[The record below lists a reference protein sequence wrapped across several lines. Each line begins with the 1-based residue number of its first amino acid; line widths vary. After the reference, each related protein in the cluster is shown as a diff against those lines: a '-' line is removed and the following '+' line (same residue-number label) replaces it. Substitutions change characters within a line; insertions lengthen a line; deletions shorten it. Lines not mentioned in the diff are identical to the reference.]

1 MGKTGF
7 LTGKFNGWFLA
18 CLFICAFAAGGSY
31 LAFSADSMKEIYFF
45 CGSAVRMPMDE
56 IIKNFEAEGE
66 IKVNVIYGGSGSLLS
81 QMEMSRKG
89 DVYLAG
95 SPDYIIIGEQKN
107 LLVKKSA
114 KKVSYLIPAI
124 IVPKGNPAKIF
135 SLADLA
141 KPDIKLGMGNPESV
155 CLGLYGIEILE
166 YNGLM
171 KKVLP
176 NVVTFTKNCE
186 DTATLVV
193 LKQVDAIFG
202 WDVFANWNPNDV
214 EWIKIADNDIP
225 RIAYTAIAMPV
236 FVSNPIEAADFMD
249 YVLSEKGKQVFEKW
263 GYMNSEKQAKKY
275 APKAKI
281 SGEYKLPLQYF
292 ELLKK

>member
-1 MGKTGF
+1 MGF

-31 LAFSADSMKEIYFF
+31 LVFSADSMKEIYFF

-56 IIKNFEAEGE
+56 IIKNFEAEGK

-95 SPDYIIIGEQKN
+95 S
-107 LLVKKSA
+107 SA

-141 KPDIKLGMGNPESV
+141 KPNIRIDMGNPESV

-176 NVVTFTKNCE
+176 NVVTFAKNCE

-193 LKQVDAIFG
+193 LKQVDAILG

-281 SGEYKLPLQYF
+281 SGKYKLPLQYF

>member
-1 MGKTGF
+1 MKRNDF
-7 LTGKFNGWFLA
+7 LTGNFCGWLLI
-18 CLFICAFAAGGSY
+18 CLLICAFASGGIY

-56 IIKNFEAEGE
+56 IIKNFEAEGK
-66 IKVNVIYGGSGSLLS
+66 IKVNVIYGGSGNLLS

-95 SPDYIIIGEQKN
+95 SPDYIAIGEQKN
-107 LLVKKSA
+107 LFVQKSA

-141 KPDIKLGMGNPESV
+141 KPDIRIGMGDPETV

-176 NVVTFTKNCE
+176 NVVNFAKSCE

-193 LKQVDAIFG
+193 LKQVDAILG

-236 FVSNPIEAADFMD
+236 FVTSPREATNFMD
-249 YVLSEKGKQVFEKW
+249 YVLSEKGKQIFEKW

-275 APKAKI
+275 AAKAKI
-281 SGEYKLPLQYF
+281 GGEYKLPFQYF